1 MNRRSLPITF
11 AALLAAGVALLAGCA
26 TPDFRPFAAET
37 AALGGAISTEQ
48 AEVVARL
55 AQTIAKTQ
63 TRNANDGRVADFE
76 KQKASYAANA
86 AAVNVVMTTA
96 VSYSTALVE
105 LAAAGET
112 GAKAVTSLTD
122 TLKGFSS
129 ALGVAL
135 PVASIPAWASALA
148 QEVAQ
153 AVTRIQAQNSLAD
166 ATKAADPT
174 ITRIAAAL
182 SELYE
187 WPKGPQALIVSGV
200 QASEEGVLQD
210 IAGRH
215 RMAFYRGINV
225 KEVSVD
231 KRPEQSRLEYF
242 FGEAADRVARQS
254 PAAGIC
260 GIAAW
265 VPMRDEKGAFV
276 TDKNGNPVF
285 VAEPGTP
292 KDDPNCL
299 TGQTLQGLNAIVTL
313 LAGIEPQFQAY
324 TRELALS
331 RKWREQR
338 QEASV
343 RISQAA
349 KQWAAEHARLAE
361 ALEECGGL
369 RALRR
374 NCGNLTFSNFKLA
387 VERIRMIAGKGG
399 E

>member
-1 MNRRSLPITF
+1 MKTRSLPMAF
-11 AALLAAGVALLAGCA
+11 AALLAVGVALLAGCA
-26 TPDFRPFAAET
+26 TPDFRPFATDT

-48 AEVVARL
+48 AEVVARF
-55 AQTIAKTQ
+55 AQTIAKAQ
-63 TRNANDGRVADFE
+63 TRDERDERVE
-76 KQKASYAANA
+76 TLTRHKASYAANA

-96 VSYSTALVE
+96 VSYSNALVE

-129 ALGVAL
+129 ALGIAL

-148 QEVAQ
+148 QEIAQ
-153 AVTRIQAQNSLAD
+153 AVTRIQAQESLAD
-166 ATKAADPT
+166 ATRAADPT
-174 ITRIAAAL
+174 IAKIAAAV
-182 SELYE
+182 SQLYE
-187 WPKGPQALIVSGV
+187 WPRGAQAFIVSGL
-200 QASEEGVLQD
+200 QSSEEGVLQD

-225 KEVSVD
+225 RQVTVD
-231 KRPEQSRLEYF
+231 KRPPQTRLEYF
-242 FGEAADRVARQS
+242 FGEAADRIARQS

-265 VPMRDEKGAFV
+265 VPVRDQKGAFL
-276 TDKNGNPVF
+276 TDKDGNLLL
-285 VAEPGTP
+285 AAQAGTP

-299 TGQTLQGLNAIVTL
+299 TGQTIEGLNSIVTL

-343 RISQAA
+343 QISNAA
-349 KQWAAEHARLAE
+349 RQWAAEHTKLAQ

-374 NCGNLTFSNFKLA
+374 SCGNLTFSNFKLA
-387 VERIRMIAGKGG
+387 VERVRMIAGKGG